1 MSDYEVPPKPAPDM
15 DAGRSASKVSDRM
28 KSGGQDTSDGAMG
41 KSQKTGDMLG
51 DGVHGGSKK

>member
-1 MSDYEVPPKPAPDM
+1 MTTYDKHPKPSPDM

-28 KSGGQDTSDGAMG
+28 KGGGQDTSDGAMG

-51 DGVHGGSKK
+51 DGSHGGSHK